1 MTDPAIAA
9 PGTTDAPGTTPAQAL
24 SIALVAGEMSGD
36 LLGARLMRAIRAAE
50 PKARFSG
57 IGGPEM
63 QALGFDSFLP
73 MERLSVMGLFE
84 AAGRFI
90 ELVPERR
97 RLARRLQAAA
107 PDVFVGID
115 APDFNL
121 SLERRLRTSGI
132 PTVHYVS
139 PSMWAWRAYR
149 AQKVRKAV
157 DRILTLFPFEAEFCR
172 RNGIS
177 ACFVGHPL
185 AQELGQ
191 EDRSA
196 ARRRLGLP
204 GDGPIVALLPGS
216 RAREVRDI
224 GGPLLE
230 TAAWLHRRRP
240 DLRFAAPMA
249 SPALRAE
256 FRRMSEAGGA
266 AVTLFDGESRA
277 VMSAADVVML
287 ASGTAS
293 LEAMLLRR
301 PMVVAWRGL
310 APTWFILRRWLGRN
324 IRFVALPNLLAGRRI
339 VPEFLQDDVRPQRI
353 GPAVLR
359 LLERGLPA
367 EAAFEFDRIHR
378 ELRSGQES
386 AAAAVLAAAGR
397 SEGAG

>member
-1 MTDPAIAA
+1 MTGPAIAV
-9 PGTTDAPGTTPAQAL
+9 
-24 SIALVAGEMSGD
+24 VAGEMSGD
-36 LLGARLMRAIRAAE
+36 VLGARLMRAIRASE
-50 PKARFSG
+50 PEARFSG

-97 RLARRLQAAA
+97 RLARRLVADA

-149 AQKVRKAV
+149 ATKVRKAV

-185 AQELGQ
+185 AEELGN

-204 GDGPIVALLPGS
+204 EEGPVVALLPGS

-240 DLRFAAPMA
+240 ELRFAAPMA
-249 SPALRAE
+249 SPALHSE
-256 FRRMSEAGGA
+256 FRRMAGSAGP
-266 AVTLFDGESRA
+266 AVTLFDGDSRA

-310 APTWFILRRWLGRN
+310 PPTWFILRRWLGRN
-324 IRFVALPNLLAGRRI
+324 IRFIGLPNLLAGRRI
-339 VPEFLQDDVRPQRI
+339 VPEFLQDEVRPQRI

-359 LLERGLPA
+359 LLDRGLPA
-367 EAAFEFDRIHR
+367 ETAFEFDRIHR

-386 AAAAVLAAAGR
+386 AAAAVLALAGRGAEEGAEPAAG
-397 SEGAG
+397 EGAA

>member
-1 MTDPAIAA
+1 MTGPAIAV
-9 PGTTDAPGTTPAQAL
+9 
-24 SIALVAGEMSGD
+24 VAGEMSGD
-36 LLGARLMRAIRAAE
+36 VLGARLMRAIRASE
-50 PKARFSG
+50 PEARFSG

-90 ELVPERR
+90 ELVPARR
-97 RLARRLQAAA
+97 RLARRLVADA

-149 AQKVRKAV
+149 ATKVRKAV

-185 AQELGQ
+185 AEELGN

-204 GDGPIVALLPGS
+204 EEGPVVALLPGS

-240 DLRFAAPMA
+240 ELRFAAPMA
-249 SPALRAE
+249 SPALHSE
-256 FRRMSEAGGA
+256 FRRMAGSAGP
-266 AVTLFDGESRA
+266 AVTLFDGDSRA

-310 APTWFILRRWLGRN
+310 PPTWFILRRWLGRN
-324 IRFVALPNLLAGRRI
+324 IRFIGLPNLLAGRRI
-339 VPEFLQDDVRPQRI
+339 VPEFLQDEVRPQRI

-359 LLERGLPA
+359 LLDRGLPA
-367 EAAFEFDRIHR
+367 ETAFEFDRIHR

-386 AAAAVLAAAGR
+386 AAAAVLALAGRGAEEGAEPAAG
-397 SEGAG
+397 EGAA

>member
-1 MTDPAIAA
+1 
-9 PGTTDAPGTTPAQAL
+9 
-24 SIALVAGEMSGD
+24 
-36 LLGARLMRAIRAAE
+36 MRAIRAAE
-50 PKARFSG
+50 PEAHFSG

-90 ELVPERR
+90 ELIPERR
-97 RLARRLQAAA
+97 RLAKRLEAAA

-149 AQKVRKAV
+149 AAKVRKAV

-185 AQELGQ
+185 AEELGQ

-196 ARRRLGLP
+196 ARRLLGLP
-204 GDGPIVALLPGS
+204 EKGPIVALLPGS

-249 SPALRAE
+249 TPALRAE
-256 FRRMSEAGGA
+256 FRRMVDSGGP
-266 AVTLFDGESRA
+266 AVFLVDGESRA

-324 IRFVALPNLLAGRRI
+324 IRFIALPNLLAGRRI

-359 LLERGLPA
+359 LLEQGMPT
-367 EAAFEFDRIHR
+367 ETSWEFDRIHR

-386 AAAAVLAAAGR
+386 AATAVLAAAGR
-397 SEGAG
+397 VEGGA

>member
-1 MTDPAIAA
+1 MTGPAIAA
-9 PGTTDAPGTTPAQAL
+9 PGPTVAPGAAPAQVPC
-24 SIALVAGEMSGD
+24 IALVAGEMSGD
-36 LLGARLMRAIRAAE
+36 LLGARLMRAIRACE
-50 PKARFSG
+50 PEARFSG
-57 IGGPEM
+57 IGGPQM

-90 ELVPERR
+90 ELIPERR
-97 RLARRLQAAA
+97 RLARRLEATA

-149 AQKVRKAV
+149 AAKVRKAV

-185 AQELGQ
+185 AEELGD
-191 EDRSA
+191 EERGSA
-196 ARRRLGLP
+196 RARLGLP
-204 GDGPIVALLPGS
+204 GDRPIVALLPGS

-249 SPALRAE
+249 SPALHAE
-256 FRRMSEAGGA
+256 FRRMAGSGGPEL
-266 AVTLFDGESRA
+266 TLFDGESRA
-277 VMSAADVVML
+277 VMSAADVVVL

-301 PMVVAWRGL
+301 PMVVVWRGF

-324 IRFVALPNLLAGRRI
+324 IRFIALPNLLAGRRI
-339 VPEFLQDDVRPQRI
+339 VPEFLQAEVRPQRI

-367 EAAFEFDRIHR
+367 ETAFEFDRIHR
-378 ELRSGQES
+378 ELRSGHES

-397 SEGAG
+397 GKGAS